1 MLVSQLR
8 FLFRALH
15 AELLKL
21 KRTLAFRIIFV
32 LPFFIAL
39 LQFFVIWRTKKIP
52 ADFNL
57 WQGHVNNSFQIW
69 AIFMLPL
76 LIALE
81 TALLNGIEHADKQWK
96 HLFALPVPRHSIY
109 FSKFIV
115 AQGLILASTLVLAL
129 LTVIVGVAATYLR
142 PELAGSPSL
151 HSGCVASLG
160 SVPLFW
166 IAKLALQ
173 VWLAAWLIIAIQT
186 WISMRWAGFPI
197 ALGAGIA
204 GTFFALFAASA
215 AIGKYYPWLL
225 PMNLFLDGRFTSALV
240 LGIGGGLLAALLGCL
255 EFIRRD
261 VN

>member
-1 MLVSQLR
+1 MLTSELT
-8 FLFRALH
+8 FLLRALH

-21 KRTLAFRIIFV
+21 KRTLAFRVIFV

-57 WQGHVNNSFQIW
+57 WQGHVTNSFQIW
-69 AIFMLPL
+69 AIFMMPL

-81 TALLNGIEHADKQWK
+81 TALLNGIEHADRQWK

-115 AQGLILASTLVLAL
+115 AAGLILASTLVLAL
-129 LTVIVGVAATYLR
+129 LTVIVGVVATSLR
-142 PELAGSPSL
+142 PELAA
-151 HSGCVASLG
+151 ASSSVSAR
-160 SVPLFW
+160 SVPLLW
-166 IAKLALQ
+166 IAKLALE
-173 VWLAAWLIIAIQT
+173 VWLASWLIIAIHT

-197 ALGAGIA
+197 PLGAGIG

-225 PMNLFLDGRFTSALV
+225 PMNLFLDGRFTTALV
-240 LGIGGGLLAALLGCL
+240 LGIGGGLLAVLVGCF
-255 EFIRRD
+255 EFVRRD